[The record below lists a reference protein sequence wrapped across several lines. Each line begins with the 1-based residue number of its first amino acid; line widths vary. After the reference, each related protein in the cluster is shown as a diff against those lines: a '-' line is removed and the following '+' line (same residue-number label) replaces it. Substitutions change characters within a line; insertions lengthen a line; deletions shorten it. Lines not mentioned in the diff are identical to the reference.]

1 MIGEGGGGRAMAFKK
16 MGLGEG
22 EGLWLLKRWDWGR
35 DEGCG
40 FQKDGIGGGGRGEG
54 CKNLVLNS
62 GGHHLTKKGKSQR
75 IMKFIE
81 ASKKYACHCSIHAF
95 IRWVFKNRVM
105 CITSKQAKLK
115 QSLRLGLLL
124 VILGAKSKA
133 LAHNKTTLCLFQDL
147 FC

>member
-1 MIGEGGGGRAMAFKK
+1 MIFIYSQSEFSYLYIINWRK
-16 MGLGEG
+16 
-22 EGLWLLKRWDWGR
+22 LLYSTDT
-35 DEGCG
+35 
-40 FQKDGIGGGGRGEG
+40 RGW
-54 CKNLVLNS
+54 
-62 GGHHLTKKGKSQR
+62 
-75 IMKFIE
+75 F
-81 ASKKYACHCSIHAF
+81 
-95 IRWVFKNRVM
+95 FKNSVM